1 MKFYYLLIL
10 LAFMYSCTNKP
21 KSVFICGDH
30 VCINKAE
37 AKQYFED
44 NLSIEV
50 KIIDKKQNKNIDLVQ
65 LNLKNSSLNK
75 EISIEK
81 KSETNKKIRSLSNEE
96 ISNIKLNLKN
106 KKNIKKDK
114 VVKKQI
120 KQKKLTN
127 KRTKK
132 TINKKILDDVCKTI
146 DKCTIE
152 EISKYLIKQGK
163 NKKFPDITIRQ

>member
-1 MKFYYLLIL
+1 
-10 LAFMYSCTNKP
+10 MYSCTSKP

-30 VCINKAE
+30 ECINKAE
-37 AKQYFED
+37 ANQYFED

-50 KIIDKKQNKNIDLVQ
+50 KIINKKENKNIDLVQ

-81 KSETNKKIRSLSNEE
+81 KRETNKKIRSLSNEE
-96 ISNIKLNLKN
+96 INNIKLNLKN
-106 KKNIKKDK
+106 KKNLKKNK

-120 KQKKLTN
+120 KQKKVTN
-127 KRTKK
+127 KQTRK

-152 EISKYLIKQGK
+152 EISKYLIRQGK
-163 NKKFPDITIRQ
+163 KNKFPDITIRQ

>member
-1 MKFYYLLIL
+1 
-10 LAFMYSCTNKP
+10 MYSCTSKP

-30 VCINKAE
+30 ECINKAE
-37 AKQYFED
+37 ANQYFED

-50 KIIDKKQNKNIDLVQ
+50 KIINKKENKNIDLVQ

-96 ISNIKLNLKN
+96 INNIKLNLKN
-106 KKNIKKDK
+106 KKNLKKNK

-120 KQKKLTN
+120 KQKKVTN
-127 KRTKK
+127 KQTKK

-152 EISKYLIKQGK
+152 EISKYLIRQGK
-163 NKKFPDITIRQ
+163 KNKFPDITIRQ

>member
-30 VCINKAE
+30 ECINKAE

-127 KRTKK
+127 KQTKK

>member
-127 KRTKK
+127 KQTKK

>member
-1 MKFYYLLIL
+1 
-10 LAFMYSCTNKP
+10 MYSCTSKP

-30 VCINKAE
+30 ECINKAE
-37 AKQYFED
+37 ANQYFED

-50 KIIDKKQNKNIDLVQ
+50 KIINKKENKNIDLVQ

-96 ISNIKLNLKN
+96 INNIKLNLKN
-106 KKNIKKDK
+106 KKNLKKNK

-120 KQKKLTN
+120 KQKKVTN
-127 KRTKK
+127 KQTRK

-152 EISKYLIKQGK
+152 EISKYLIRQGK
-163 NKKFPDITIRQ
+163 KNKFPDITIRQ

>member
-30 VCINKAE
+30 ECINKAE

>member
-1 MKFYYLLIL
+1 MRFYYLLIVL
-10 LAFMYSCTNKP
+10 IFMYSCTSKP

-30 VCINKAE
+30 ECINKAE
-37 AKQYFED
+37 ANQYFED

-50 KIIDKKQNKNIDLVQ
+50 KIINKKENKNIDLVQ

-96 ISNIKLNLKN
+96 INNIKLNLKN
-106 KKNIKKDK
+106 KKNLKKNK

-120 KQKKLTN
+120 KQKKVTN
-127 KRTKK
+127 KQTKK

-152 EISKYLIKQGK
+152 EISKYLIRQGK
-163 NKKFPDITIRQ
+163 KNKFPDITIRQ

>member
-106 KKNIKKDK
+106 KKKIKKDK